1 MSLKRPFLPLRA
13 TFRTAAIVLSLLA
26 MTALPGLAQSGAQQ
40 SASSQSVT
48 PKLQLFS
55 TSALPAQDDAT
66 PTELPSLAA
75 HFGPNAN
82 AAPQYGG
89 GYGGPR
95 RPYGRPTYK
104 DQWTNS
110 DGSSKF
116 AFEAGVGPVTAA
128 GTTGHYS
135 RTGVG
140 VSVGVGRNFSRAF
153 GVLLQY
159 DYAHMGVVQSA
170 ANNFLC
176 GNPQSCNGSGLNV
189 SGATHLWSLTVNPVI
204 NFSDSHSQWGMYVVG
219 GGGFYRKMTVFNL
232 SDNFGDTLNCNG
244 SSSGCRYSNNALGAS
259 GGLGFF
265 YKITA
270 DSNAK
275 IFAEARYVWV
285 DNQPSVN
292 NTKAN
297 SFGNGS
303 FYQANQ
309 RTGYFPVTMGL
320 RF

>member
-1 MSLKRPFLPLRA
+1 MSFKLSS
-13 TFRTAAIVLSLLA
+13 FRSAAIVLSLAA
-26 MTALPGLAQSGAQQ
+26 MTALPACAQQ
-40 SASSQSVT
+40 EQTAT
-48 PKLQLFS
+48 PTSTPQLFS
-55 TSALPAQDDAT
+55 SSATSVPDDAT
-66 PTELPSLAA
+66 ANELPSLSLAQ
-75 HFGPNAN
+75 HIGPNAD
-82 AAPQYGG
+82 ASPQYGG
-89 GYGGPR
+89 GYGGPGPR
-95 RPYGRPTYK
+95 RPYGRPTYR
-104 DQWTNS
+104 DRYTNP

-128 GTTGHYS
+128 GSTGHYS

-159 DYAHMGVVQSA
+159 NYDHMGVTNSA
-170 ANNFLC
+170 ANNFVC
-176 GNPQSCNGSGLNV
+176 GNPQNCNAATIDFPNGTTET
-189 SGATHLWSLTVNPVI
+189 GATHLWSLTVNPVI

-219 GGGFYRKMTVFNL
+219 GGGFYRKMTVFNIT
-232 SDNFGDTLNCNG
+232 DNFSGG
-244 SSSGCRYSNNALGAS
+244 SVSCTGSGNGCRFSNNAFGVN

-275 IFAEARYVWV
+275 VFAEARYVWV

-292 NTKAN
+292 NTIAN
-297 SFGNGS
+297 GGFP
-303 FYQANQ
+303 QTNQ
-309 RTGYFPVTMGL
+309 RTGYFPVTVGL